1 MVDPHS
7 LTDGVFDVNANQKF
21 RPSLFVLESR
31 QEQVGGQDADQV
43 VALRLVS
50 FFDVSPE
57 KEIDL

>member
-7 LTDGVFDVNANQKF
+7 LSDGVFDVNANQKF
-21 RPSLFVLESR
+21 RPSLLVLESR

-50 FFDVSPE
+50 FFDVSPG
-57 KEIDL
+57 KEIDF